1 MARWVSLYAINT
13 ASLSFLLTLEACLSH
28 IGKKDRLLQL
38 LVWSPNLFDFIHLRS
53 GSVLFVCPLLIKT
66 SIYQRIAG
74 KKKGPLSVWAFEMG
88 HELAKMAGAQGC
100 CLWGS
105 SRHSSS
111 SQAYSNP
118 SSNSCLGFGFPPVQ
132 KKHWR
137 WHRTDTCQ
145 LVSCP
150 MLLCTRRKPHPMF
163 RLSSAQLELEFCLQ
177 AWLKLEL
184 MVWCLT
190 VKAD

>member
-66 SIYQRIAG
+66 SIYQRAAG

-88 HELAKMAGAQGC
+88 HELAKMAGPRVLSLRLVKTLIIFTSLQQPK
-100 CLWGS
+100 LQLMFRVWL
-105 SRHSSS
+105 
-111 SQAYSNP
+111 P
-118 SSNSCLGFGFPPVQ
+118 SSA
-132 KKHWR
+132 KKALEVTQD
-137 WHRTDTCQ
+137 WHLSACVLSYAPMHKTE
-145 LVSCP
+145 VS
-150 MLLCTRRKPHPMF
+150 PH
-163 RLSSAQLELEFCLQ
+163 
-177 AWLKLEL
+177 
-184 MVWCLT
+184 V
-190 VKAD
+190 